1 MEILALDPTRFYCIL
16 FEDLNMIAQYYAI
29 LAELY
34 LLSLAHRLALA
45 TWSNRSGL
53 LYYFAGRRLGGP
65 ECFPAFSL
73 VRDAAALFLL
83 AHWATGF

>member
-1 MEILALDPTRFYCIL
+1 MHKWFSKLISRYSSDAKTPRPVMEILALDPTRFYCIL

-45 TWSNRSGL
+45 T
-53 LYYFAGRRLGGP
+53 
-65 ECFPAFSL
+65 
-73 VRDAAALFLL
+73 
-83 AHWATGF
+83 